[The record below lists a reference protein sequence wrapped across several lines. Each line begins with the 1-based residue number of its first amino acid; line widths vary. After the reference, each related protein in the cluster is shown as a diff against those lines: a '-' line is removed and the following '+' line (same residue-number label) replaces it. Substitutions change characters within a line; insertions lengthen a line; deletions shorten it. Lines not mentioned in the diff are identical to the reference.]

1 LLGGL
6 TGLVVPGSVA
16 QVENAVFAHVRAEAG
31 SAPRSP
37 GAAPEGAFA
46 LELRPGAAL
55 RLVVPRS
62 QLRLAISPRLYYRT
76 PNLAGV
82 ERPLFLA
89 QGGADY
95 TYEVDPRTRFQSNLG
110 ASYGEVDYTSA
121 AEALGTPLTGEL
133 RDASLEVLNVNVEGT
148 LSFQLTPRHTL
159 SFGALAHHT
168 DNIGVDSTT
177 SFPTTTTLGIDLA
190 HAYTLDE
197 RSTLSFPVQPRYY
210 VVEPGADWLST
221 SFNAAFV
228 RMLDPRTTMDAAVGL
243 ILVETSDAPLSVYP
257 RATAAVQRVVLER
270 RGTRVT
276 NRAAAVLD
284 ASLDP
289 TIGEVRPAVG
299 IELSAQSYFG
309 TRWSAG
315 LSLSAYANTTTR
327 DAEDATTD
335 DTTLSSAISA
345 GYRVAEDAWLDFGA
359 RYSLRGSN
367 LTADD
372 FDVIERQIW
381 GFVSFRIAIGIGE
394 LESNAGWAL

>member
-1 LLGGL
+1 
-6 TGLVVPGSVA
+6 
-16 QVENAVFAHVRAEAG
+16 
-31 SAPRSP
+31 
-37 GAAPEGAFA
+37 
-46 LELRPGAAL
+46 
-55 RLVVPRS
+55 
-62 QLRLAISPRLYYRT
+62 
-76 PNLAGV
+76 
-82 ERPLFLA
+82 
-89 QGGADY
+89 
-95 TYEVDPRTRFQSNLG
+95 
-110 ASYGEVDYTSA
+110 
-121 AEALGTPLTGEL
+121 
-133 RDASLEVLNVNVEGT
+133 
-148 LSFQLTPRHTL
+148 
-159 SFGALAHHT
+159 
-168 DNIGVDSTT
+168 
-177 SFPTTTTLGIDLA
+177 
-190 HAYTLDE
+190 
-197 RSTLSFPVQPRYY
+197 
-210 VVEPGADWLST
+210 
-221 SFNAAFV
+221 
-228 RMLDPRTTMDAAVGL
+228 MDAAVGL